1 MGISVLAGTGV
12 DLTVE
17 TLVSDGSEDMTEGNA
32 VQPTSVA
39 GPPETARTGVSQA
52 AQAGTKGAL
61 KSGQRL
67 AWLDVLR
74 GLAALAV
81 VFNHF
86 GYFLPPAVKTP
97 VYHWINPGDYGVFV
111 FFLISGYIVPA
122 SLERKGSVRTFW
134 VSRLFRLYPLYLLAV
149 AIAVTLYMVHVG
161 GLRGE
166 GADPETSVLSQMLMM
181 SNVLAGENLPNVVWS
196 LSYEM
201 IFYLLLTALFM
212 ARVHRRSSRYALAF
226 GVAAVALG
234 GVLPQAYFT
243 NNLWSPRVIALIADL
258 VVLTGLAVAVALRG
272 MPRLVGATLAAMV
285 GLTLLAFNGTWLFPW
300 EALSILALMFTGT
313 MLYRAERGQYSWRKA
328 IAIAVGVLGLAIA
341 AGVWHH
347 NPGNMSAHGQFVW
360 ERTWFMSVF
369 VAGLTFGIGL
379 AFRHVTW
386 PRILTW
392 LGLIS
397 YSVYLLHPAL
407 IEVYRHLTWTAHNS
421 FWVQVLVDALFLAIL
436 IAVCSA
442 TYLLVERPMQGVGR
456 RMAKRLDARFGPDR
470 FQVRMRA
477 PEPVLAHSSRA
488 SE

>member
-1 MGISVLAGTGV
+1 MTTRSPDQLAVRAELPPQTAPAPPAAAGTG
-12 DLTVE
+12 
-17 TLVSDGSEDMTEGNA
+17 S
-32 VQPTSVA
+32 
-39 GPPETARTGVSQA
+39 
-52 AQAGTKGAL
+52 
-61 KSGQRL
+61 RL

-86 GYFLPPAVKTP
+86 GYFVPSAVKGP
-97 VYHWINPGDYGVFV
+97 VYQWINPGDYGVFV

-149 AIAVTLYMVHVG
+149 AIAVALYTVHVG

-166 GADPETSVLSQMLMM
+166 GADPETSILSQMLMM
-181 SNVLAGENLPNVVWS
+181 SNVLAGQNLPNVVWS

-212 ARVHRRSSRYALAF
+212 ARVHRHSSRFALAF
-226 GVAAVALG
+226 GTAAVVLG
-234 GVLPQAYFT
+234 GLLPQAYFT
-243 NNLWSPRVIALIADL
+243 TNLWSPRIIALIADL
-258 VVLTGLAVAVALRG
+258 VVLTGLAFAVALRG

-313 MLYRAERGQYSWRKA
+313 MLYRAEQGQYSWRKA
-328 IAIAVGVLGLAIA
+328 IAIAVAVLGLAIA

-347 NPGNMSAHGQFVW
+347 NPGNMSAHDQFIW

-379 AFRHVTW
+379 ALRHVTW

-397 YSVYLLHPAL
+397 YSIYLLHPAL
-407 IEVYRHLTWTAHNS
+407 IEVFRHLTWTSHHS
-421 FWVQVLVDALFLAIL
+421 FWVQVLLDALFVAVL

-442 TYLLVERPMQGVGR
+442 TYLFVERPMQEVGR
-456 RMAKRLDARFGPDR
+456 RLARRLDARFGPDR
-470 FQVRMRA
+470 FPARMRT
-477 PEPVLAHSSRA
+477 PEPALAHGSRTT
-488 SE
+488 E

>member
-1 MGISVLAGTGV
+1 MTSEAYAGDSGMTSPDTAEPAASAEPPQASSPPSAAATATG
-12 DLTVE
+12 
-17 TLVSDGSEDMTEGNA
+17 N
-32 VQPTSVA
+32 
-39 GPPETARTGVSQA
+39 
-52 AQAGTKGAL
+52 
-61 KSGQRL
+61 RL

-86 GYFLPPAVKTP
+86 GYFVPSRLNGP
-97 VYHWINPGDYGVFV
+97 VNQWIDPGAYGVFV

-134 VSRLFRLYPLYLLAV
+134 VSRIFRLYPLYLLAV
-149 AIAVTLYMVHVG
+149 GIALALYALHVG

-212 ARVHRRSSRYALAF
+212 ARIHRRSSRYALAF
-226 GVAAVALG
+226 GVAAVGLG
-234 GVLPQAYFT
+234 GLLPQAYFT
-243 NNLWSPRVIALIADL
+243 SNLWSPRVIALVADL
-258 VVLTGLAVAVALRG
+258 IVLTGLAFAVALRG

-285 GLTLLAFNGTWLFPW
+285 GLTLLAFNGTWLWPW

-313 MLYRAERGQYSWRKA
+313 MLYRAEQGQYSWRKA

-347 NPGNMSAHGQFVW
+347 NPGNMSAHDQFVW

-369 VAGLTFGIGL
+369 LAGLTFGIGL
-379 AFRHVTW
+379 ALRRVAW
-386 PRILTW
+386 PRFLTW

-407 IEVYRHLTWTAHNS
+407 IQVYRHVPWTAHHS
-421 FWVQVLVDALFLAIL
+421 FWVQVAIDVLFLVILLAI
-436 IAVCSA
+436 CSL
-442 TYLLVERPMQGVGR
+442 TYLLVERPMQNLGR
-456 RMAKRLDARFGPDR
+456 RLSRRLDARFGSDR
-470 FQVRMRA
+470 FPVRMRA
-477 PEPVLAHSSRA
+477 PEPALAHGSRTA
-488 SE
+488 E